1 LENDEY
7 LRCIDGFLPTATVA
21 FLDEIFKANSSILNT
36 LLTILNERQFDN
48 GAGKRVTCPLKCV
61 IGASNELPESEE
73 LDALLDRFLLRANVK
88 PVSDEGLLKILSRT
102 DHAGSPPSIDIA
114 TELQHVVSDISLS
127 IDNVSLDQ
135 SICVL
140 IQQLRTFARDQLNM
154 YLSDRRLV
162 KAARLLRVS
171 AVSNGRAQVDL
182 VDCLLLEHIF
192 WQIPEQQ
199 AAVREWMLDN
209 LTPGNDIIEQS
220 RFLLSGLVSEALVL
234 VKKTSGDVTGESGA
248 RGQDLDAIKS
258 VKKEITQIRD
268 LLETHSQKVERH
280 IALLENL
287 PQHLW
292 ISQDSAYSAKQY
304 LAPLALAAAEEVD
317 KVLIEAASLF
327 NTLTDVIANDVRSPL
342 IESLQE
348 EGGDI
353 ESFTEDE
360 LALSL
365 KEAKRKYDGDA
376 LRKWK
381 SARRKQIE

>member
-1 LENDEY
+1 
-7 LRCIDGFLPTATVA
+7 
-21 FLDEIFKANSSILNT
+21 
-36 LLTILNERQFDN
+36 
-48 GAGKRVTCPLKCV
+48 
-61 IGASNELPESEE
+61 
-73 LDALLDRFLLRANVK
+73 
-88 PVSDEGLLKILSRT
+88 
-102 DHAGSPPSIDIA
+102 
-114 TELQHVVSDISLS
+114 VSDISLS
-127 IDNVSLDQ
+127 IDTVSLDQ

-140 IQQLRTFARDQLNM
+140 IQQLRRFARDQLNM

-348 EGGDI
+348 DGGDI